1 MLFKNNDVISYIK
14 KSNYQFKDELIKTI
28 KTIGVKEKISFNDDT
43 FLDFIKF
50 IIQNNIEFNRQNIDK
65 IKDLFL
71 NIIYDDENKE
81 EYNLFLKLI
90 NPYINSK
97 LNTTQFETLYYL
109 FSDKKY
115 VVNILNRIAN
125 FQTKSIKNKKEI
137 IEKYLN
143 YILESRIYYVDET
156 SFFASLSSLE
166 NVIFSDAFLYEN
178 IDIVIKKQLS
188 RDEKMAG
195 LYNIDIDEVK
205 EYDKKITEL
214 QNDYKEASEE
224 LLNAFEGYVEKVDK
238 QDHSFN
244 NIDKKIDE
252 EIEHK
257 TFHAL
262 EKIKEQANLRDKK
275 SKELLNSINSSLNK
289 FNKAPLKPSN
299 SILNSFKEIK
309 DFIVEK
315 TINIDL
321 DEKINEIILKK
332 IEEGYDHQNIIKLL
346 NSEIDTNL
354 DKDLF
359 YDLLENR
366 FDVVMLFIDHLDTL
380 EQILKINPYYNNAK
394 KYKDYNYFHIA
405 VGCYGIEEVANKNL
419 TIEKEEYEKRMQKCK
434 MK

>member
-50 IIQNNIEFNRQNIDK
+50 IIQNNIELNKQNIDK

-97 LNTTQFETLYYL
+97 LSTTQFETLYYL

-115 VVNILNRIAN
+115 VVNILNRIAK

-214 QNDYKEASEE
+214 QNSYAKEKEE
-224 LLNAFEGYVEKVDK
+224 LLLILEKYINTKDELDFK
-238 QDHSFN
+238 LN
-244 NIDKKIDE
+244 NIKKYIEE
-252 EIEHK
+252 EIDDK
-257 TFHAL
+257 TNSSL
-262 EKIKEQANLRDKK
+262 EKINEQANLRDKK

-289 FNKAPLKPSN
+289 FDKAPLKSSN
-299 SILNSFKEIK
+299 SIINSFKEIK
-309 DFIVEK
+309 DFIIEK

-321 DEKINEIILKK
+321 DEKIDEIILKK
-332 IEEGYDHQNIIKLL
+332 IEEGYDYKNIIKLL
-346 NSEIDTNL
+346 NSDIDTSL
-354 DKDLF
+354 DKEIF

-366 FDVVMLFIDHLDTL
+366 FDVVMIFIDHLDTL

-434 MK
+434 IK

>member
-28 KTIGVKEKISFNDDT
+28 KTIGKEEKISFNDDT

-50 IIQNNIEFNRQNIDK
+50 IIQNNIEFNKRNNDK

-97 LNTTQFETLYYL
+97 LNTNQFETLYYV
-109 FSDKKY
+109 FSNKKY

-178 IDIVIKKQLS
+178 IDIVIKKQLN

-195 LYNIDIDEVK
+195 VYNIDIDEVK

-224 LLNAFEGYVEKVDK
+224 LLNAFEGYVEKIDE
-238 QDHSFN
+238 QDYSFN

-299 SILNSFKEIK
+299 SILNSFKKIK

-394 KYKDYNYFHIA
+394 KYKDYNCFHIA